1 MAPKFKGREIA
12 EEEKR
17 VMKDEVKLRFRDTGI
32 KRSGSG
38 TNKLTP
44 LFLPWFEKV
53 GRTLL
58 VSSDE
63 TWLFKIRFC
72 KLFG

>member
-1 MAPKFKGREIA
+1 MQHVGAGVRPGGR
-12 EEEKR
+12 
-17 VMKDEVKLRFRDTGI
+17 VKQHDLRQRGS

-53 GRTLL
+53 GRALL
-58 VSSDE
+58 VTQE
-63 TWLFKIRFC
+63 KV
-72 KLFG
+72 